1 MQKDKDLKHC
11 AKATQ
16 EFPKAQK
23 RNIFQWPI
31 QSTDLTG
38 TEHAFTEV
46 TEDNSDGRKTHSQ
59 AASEGNCSKGLEE
72 HFKGGKSIYWC
83 QGPLCLQPSKGFLP
97 QSLKQSLYAHLW

>member
-1 MQKDKDLKHC
+1 MCKPLVTVKNKNARLDIARKTADRSSKMNCECTKLYC

-23 RNIFQWPI
+23 RNLFQWPI

-59 AASEGNCSKGLEE
+59 AASEGNCSLEE
-72 HFKGGKSIYWC
+72 HLKGGNSI
-83 QGPLCLQPSKGFLP
+83 
-97 QSLKQSLYAHLW
+97 

>member
-1 MQKDKDLKHC
+1 MYKAVLSAQVQPNAAKLIRQHFTVQKDKDLKHC

-23 RNIFQWPI
+23 RNLFQWPI

-59 AASEGNCSKGLEE
+59 AASEGNCSLEE
-72 HFKGGKSIYWC
+72 HLKGGNSI
-83 QGPLCLQPSKGFLP
+83 
-97 QSLKQSLYAHLW
+97 